1 MLPALHVSAMIPETT
16 NRRLESK
23 YTPIAPQGGEQ
34 YIQAHSQASCA
45 NPLDRVMPERPGQSS
60 SLGNASPNQQNPRS
74 LPSREVTDENF
85 DDAYVGFIL
94 YCNPAV
100 ASNTD
105 SAELRRIFRAPPK
118 SDNKSFSTFTLF
130 ELIRKLE
137 NKEIKTWA
145 QLAIDLGVEPPALEK
160 GQSAQKVQQYAVRLK
175 VCKPVSNP
183 LQYKAN
189 KIQRWLHAM
198 HVDAFFEYLLNK
210 PHVYWTQVPPPN
222 EPPSELG
229 RDGVTADEDL
239 ALRALLPETRPKR
252 GRKKAEDR
260 DDDDLGRSPSQ
271 RPRLHSPTLSEDFMI
286 ARASL
291 HPDSATPAT
300 ATSSF
305 QQGFDTRLSPWS
317 ATEVR
322 GPLVDNFR
330 WGAPPESATPLSA
343 YPQSALTPST
353 RTHLW
358 PDSNEPQSATTPNKS
373 RSRRRH
379 GPAVSSAWPSNGS
392 ASAGKLRGRP
402 PSNRS
407 VTDGPFSTFPAN
419 PGSIKDTPTATPIV
433 ADSEIPS
440 FFPADVRTNPP
451 TSNPQTQNSRPNRLS
466 LQVPQRKGGNV
477 RLATPPPPV
486 VLLNGE
492 TDTNMQHHI
501 MNQSQQTSLME
512 YFNNPINGPQDPSFE
527 HFVSIA
533 FRQNEDFDR
542 TNIDALESHFIGEIL
557 VADCYD
563 AAGNKIHRCSIDEAS
578 NICKQV
584 IRNLQAESSS
594 TEAFLINLSA
604 LAGGPL
610 MTRLRVTRL
619 EFPGPPPR
627 TDYECHWKMRFGSLE
642 GDFTIRA
649 TVVEDTG
656 EMGMGE
662 GMGEGRGREEEEE
675 SWKAK
680 YLSLQQQIKE
690 RDAKV
695 KRLKRGM
702 VDALVISEEW
712 IKGSEGFQN
721 QG

>member
-1 MLPALHVSAMIPETT
+1 MTPEATK
-16 NRRLESK
+16 RSK
-23 YTPIAPQGGEQ
+23 YATIAPQGGEQ
-34 YIQAHSQASCA
+34 YIQAHNQAACA
-45 NPLDRVMPERPGQSS
+45 NVQDRVMPERPVQPLPMGNSS
-60 SLGNASPNQQNPRS
+60 PSHQNSRS

-85 DDAYVGFIL
+85 DDAYVGFIM

-100 ASNTD
+100 ASDTD
-105 SAELRRIFRAPPK
+105 TAELKRIFRAPPR
-118 SDNKSFSTFTLF
+118 SDNKSFSTFVLF
-130 ELIRKLE
+130 ELICKLE

-145 QLAIDLGVEPPALEK
+145 QLAIDLGVEPPSLEK

-175 VCKPVSNP
+175 
-183 LQYKAN
+183 
-189 KIQRWLHAM
+189 RWLHAM

-210 PHVYWTQVPPPN
+210 PHVYWTQVPSPG

-260 DDDDLGRSPSQ
+260 EDDEIKRSPSQ
-271 RPRLHSPTLSEDFMI
+271 RPRLHSPTLSEDYMI
-286 ARASL
+286 ARTSL

-300 ATSSF
+300 AHSSF
-305 QQGFDTRLSPWS
+305 QQGFDARLSPWS
-317 ATEVR
+317 AATEVR
-322 GPLVDNFR
+322 GSLVDNFR

-343 YPQSALTPST
+343 YPQSALTPSN

-358 PDSNEPQSATTPNKS
+358 PDSNEPQSATTPNRS

-392 ASAGKLRGRP
+392 ASTGKLRGRP
-402 PSNRS
+402 PNNRS

-419 PGSIKDTPTATPIV
+419 PGSIRDTPTATPIV
-433 ADSEIPS
+433 ADSEIPH
-440 FFPADVRTNPP
+440 FFPTGVRANPP
-451 TSNPQTQNSRPNRLS
+451 TAVPQTQNSRPNRLS

-492 TDTNMQHHI
+492 TGTNMQNDLI
-501 MNQSQQTSLME
+501 EQSQQTSFME
-512 YFNNPINGPQDPSFE
+512 YFNNHTNGPQDPSFE

-557 VADCYD
+557 VAEWYD
-563 AAGNKIHRCSIDEAS
+563 VAGNSIPRCSIDEAS
-578 NICKQV
+578 KICKQV

-627 TDYECHWKMRFGSLE
+627 TDYEYGN
-642 GDFTIRA
+642 
-649 TVVEDTG
+649 
-656 EMGMGE
+656 GE
-662 GMGEGRGREEEEE
+662 GMGDMGRGRDDEEE

-695 KRLKRGM
+695 MRLKRGM
-702 VDALVISEEW
+702 VDALVTSEEW
-712 IKGSEGFQN
+712 IKGGKVFQN

>member
-1 MLPALHVSAMIPETT
+1 MLPVLHVRAMISEPTK
-16 NRRLESK
+16 RRLESK
-23 YTPIAPQGGEQ
+23 YAPIAPQGGEQ
-34 YIQAHSQASCA
+34 YIQAHSQASCSNA
-45 NPLDRVMPERPGQSS
+45 HDRVVPEHPVQSS
-60 SLGNASPNQQNPRS
+60 SLGNLSPNQQSSRS

-85 DDAYVGFIL
+85 DDAYVGFIM
-94 YCNPAV
+94 YCNPTV
-100 ASNTD
+100 ASDTD
-105 SAELRRIFRAPPK
+105 TAELRRIFRAPPK

-175 VCKPVSNP
+175 
-183 LQYKAN
+183 
-189 KIQRWLHAM
+189 RWLHAM

-210 PHVYWTQVPPPN
+210 PHVYWTEVPLPN

-260 DDDDLGRSPSQ
+260 DDDDMGRSPSQ
-271 RPRLHSPTLSEDFMI
+271 RPRLHSPTLPEDFLI

-305 QQGFDTRLSPWS
+305 QQGFDSRLSPWS

-322 GPLVDNFR
+322 GPLVNNFR

-419 PGSIKDTPTATPIV
+419 PGSIRDTPTATPTV
-433 ADSEIPS
+433 ADSEIPN
-440 FFPADVRTNPP
+440 FFPAGVEANPP
-451 TSNPQTQNSRPNRLS
+451 VSNPQTQNSRPNRLS

-492 TDTNMQHHI
+492 TDTNLQHDL

-512 YFNNPINGPQDPSFE
+512 YFNNPINEPPDPSFE

-557 VADCYD
+557 VAEWYD
-563 AAGNKIHRCSIDEAS
+563 VAGNSIQRCSIDEAS
-578 NICKQV
+578 KICKQV
-584 IRNLQAESSS
+584 IQNLQAESSS
-594 TEAFLINLSA
+594 TEAFLVNLSA

-610 MTRLRVTRL
+610 MTRLRVTRI
-619 EFPGPPPR
+619 EFSGPPLR
-627 TDYECHWKMRFGSLE
+627 VDYECHWKMKFGSLE
-642 GDFTIRA
+642 GNFTIRA
-649 TVVEDTG
+649 TVVEDNG
-656 EMGMGE
+656 KMGMGE
-662 GMGEGRGREEEEE
+662 GMGEIGRGREEEEE

-680 YLSLQQQIKE
+680 YLSLQRQIKE
-690 RDAKV
+690 RDVKV
-695 KRLKRGM
+695 RMLKRSM
-702 VDALVISEEW
+702 VDALVISEGW
-712 IKGSEGFQN
+712 IKGGSGSQN